1 MLCWVQVRRGT
12 TCAAPEF
19 DVREFHAEAT
29 GVASD
34 AVLWREPRHRPSY
47 LDGWLGTPD
56 FPGYRAGRI
65 VVRLSAPTLL
75 APGLL
80 QGEALLLDAQGKTC
94 DALRGACACLPLSAA
109 IEARSSFVCISA
121 ELLYHAADDV
131 SRFGTIAQV
140 VAQLRDQGVGRAP
153 LMAAARLLDVVGSE
167 DAVIESLADMLVRSF
182 GEDEARPALDDIVA
196 RLIRTRHVNPELRA
210 PMAASLGE
218 QLMLLVGGL
227 GKHRVRHVLR
237 MGSDFDLL
245 PQIEMYRL

>member
-1 MLCWVQVRRGT
+1 MS
-12 TCAAPEF
+12 
-19 DVREFHAEAT
+19 EFHVEAT
-29 GVASD
+29 GVAPG

-65 VVRLSAPTLL
+65 VVRLSPPTRV

-80 QGEALLLDAQGKTC
+80 YGEAHLLDAQGKTC
-94 DALRGACACLPLSAA
+94 DAVRGACACLPLSAT
-109 IEARSSFVCISA
+109 IEARSRFVCVSA
-121 ELLYHAADDV
+121 ELLCHAADDGL
-131 SRFGTIAQV
+131 RFGAIAQV

-153 LMAAARLLDVVGSE
+153 LMAAARLLDVASSE
-167 DAVIESLADMLVRSF
+167 ESVIESLADMLVSSF

-196 RLIRTRHVNPELRA
+196 RLVRTRHVNQELRA

-218 QLMLLVGGL
+218 QLMLLVRGL

-237 MGSDFDLL
+237 MASDFDLL